1 MKHFPVVS
9 IVAAA
14 IVCAWAPAAAH
25 AQTTPSATSTTTT
38 ATTTSTTT
46 ATTTSTAVTPTR
58 EAESA
63 YVARL
68 QARYPTL
75 ASQSNLES
83 LVHGLR
89 TGSAITL
96 AGSSTGAGG
105 TTTAAT
111 TFTPPTRPMGY
122 GNITRAM
129 TLATRQLAAAGV
141 TDPTPQQLQA
151 ALMGG
156 SVATPTGTIETKGVL
171 QLRSSGMGW
180 GKIAHSIGVAPG
192 MGSAAT
198 TAASGT
204 RATAPATR
212 TGITTAAGAP
222 GAAAATKTTGRE
234 HSADIRGRGI
244 VTAAG
249 TGVSAMQ
256 YRNGSGP
263 VAGTSLAANVSSGH
277 GVVNGAGSGAA
288 GAKAHGGRH

>member
-1 MKHFPVVS
+1 MKHFPFVS

-14 IVCAWAPAAAH
+14 IACAWAPAAAQ
-25 AQTTPSATSTTTT
+25 AQTATPAPPT
-38 ATTTSTTT
+38 ASTTT
-46 ATTTSTAVTPTR
+46 ATAAVTPTATATTTVTPTR
-58 EAESA
+58 ETESA

-96 AGSSTGAGG
+96 TGSTTGTPG

-129 TLATRQLAAAGV
+129 TLATRQLAAAGI

-156 SVATPTGTIETKGVL
+156 SVTTPAGTAEMKGVL

-180 GKIAHSIGVAPG
+180 GKIAHTVGVAPG

-198 TAASGT
+198 AAPGT
-204 RATAPATR
+204 RPGTAP
-212 TGITTAAGAP
+212 TGITTAAGASAV
-222 GAAAATKTTGRE
+222 AAGTKAQGRPHAAE
-234 HSADIRGRGI
+234 IRGRGI

-249 TGVSAMQ
+249 TGVSTAQ
-256 YRNGSGP
+256 YRNGAGH
-263 VAGTSLAANVSSGH
+263 VAGTSLAANVSSGR
-277 GVVNGAGSGAA
+277 GLVNGGGSGAA
-288 GAKAHGGRH
+288 GLKAHGGKH

>member
-9 IVAAA
+9 IIAAA

-25 AQTTPSATSTTTT
+25 AQTTPQATS
-38 ATTTSTTT
+38 TSTTT
-46 ATTTSTAVTPTR
+46 ATTSSTTAATTTSTTVTPTR

-96 AGSSTGAGG
+96 TGSTTAAAGTA
-105 TTTAAT
+105 TAAT

-122 GNITRAM
+122 GNVTRAM

-141 TDPTPQQLQA
+141 TDPTPQQLQT

-156 SVATPTGTIETKGVL
+156 SVTTPTGTTEMKGVL

-192 MGSAAT
+192 MGSA
-198 TAASGT
+198 TAAAGT
-204 RATAPATR
+204 RAAAPATR
-212 TGITTAAGAP
+212 TGITTAAGTP
-222 GAAAATKTTGRE
+222 GATGATKTTGRE
-234 HSADIRGRGI
+234 HAVEIRGRGI
-244 VTAAG
+244 VTASG
-249 TGVSAMQ
+249 TGVSAMP
-256 YRNGSGP
+256 YRNANGS

-277 GVVNGAGSGAA
+277 GVVHGAGSGA
-288 GAKAHGGRH
+288 GGVKAHGGRH